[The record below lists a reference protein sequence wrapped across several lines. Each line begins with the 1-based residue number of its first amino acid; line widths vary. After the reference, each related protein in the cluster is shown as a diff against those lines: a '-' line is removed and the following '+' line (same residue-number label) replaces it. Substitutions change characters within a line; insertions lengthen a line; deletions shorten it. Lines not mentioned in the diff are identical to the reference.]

1 MKPPRRGVWGAPVGP
16 KWPKSDKNSQN
27 RHFWPKKQGGTPL
40 GPPLRAKKASPPHF
54 FGSGEQKTSKTS
66 KNHVFWVFFVS
77 DGGVFPQK
85 NLHKFCHIQGPP
97 LGCAQNWS
105 FWTLRGAKKP
115 PPTPFFGGPEGVF
128 EPLRPPPGP
137 PWGSLGGVWRA
148 QKPPREA
155 IFGPS
160 GGVQDPL
167 QGGKTPPQTPLRGG
181 SGGGLTPLFIRDY
194 S

>member
-1 MKPPRRGVWGAPVGP
+1 MPRWAQNGQKVTKTAKIVTFGRKNRGGP
-16 KWPKSDKNSQN
+16 
-27 RHFWPKKQGGTPL
+27 PL

-85 NLHKFCHIQGPP
+85 NLHKFCHIQGYP

-128 EPLRPPPGP
+128 EPLRPPPGAP
-137 PWGSLGGVWRA
+137 PGAPRGGLEGP
-148 QKPPREA
+148 KTPPGGQ
-155 IFGPS
+155 FWPP

-167 QGGKTPPQTPLRGG
+167 QGG
-181 SGGGLTPLFIRDY
+181 
-194 S
+194 